1 MYRRAMATSYH
12 SMTIMLCLILLF
24 IETHEVT
31 AELTQ
36 ALCSNYN
43 TGSDFADGKDLA
55 TFMRGSLTVAK
66 SCDHSDKRLPVQW
79 GVPRNLQIQLRL
91 CCSPIQA
98 LLVLQ
103 LRAC

>member
-1 MYRRAMATSYH
+1 MATSDH
-12 SMTIMLCLILLF
+12 SMMTMICFILLA
-24 IETHEVT
+24 IGTHKVT
-31 AELTQ
+31 AALTQ

-66 SCDHSDKRLPVQW
+66 SCDHSDGRLPVQW
-79 GVPRNLQIQLRL
+79 EVLRNLQIQLRL

-98 LLVLQ
+98 LLVL
-103 LRAC
+103 